1 MPVPREPTGPC
12 KRVAGYLSHHGTYS
26 RWWGSF
32 GACAVHRGSYVRAER
47 PVRGPKVCYHR
58 EGRPRI
64 ALLLPAF
71 GQSVFS
77 RVSFVLSPLFAPK
90 FDSRSSVVR
99 ASAHV
104 NYTGIPETH
113 GGNLF
118 DAYQRIQERSLC
130 LSVSSQVSWGSRN
143 AGEDSRLRVGVAV
156 MLVTGGTLR
165 KRVKV

>member
-1 MPVPREPTGPC
+1 MGLT
-12 KRVAGYLSHHGTYS
+12 RVGG
-26 RWWGSF
+26 GSF

-64 ALLLPAF
+64 ALVLPAF

-90 FDSRSSVVR
+90 FDPRSSVVR

-104 NYTGIPETH
+104 NHTGIPETH
-113 GGNLF
+113 GGNLY
-118 DAYQRIQERSLC
+118 DAHQRIQERSLC

-143 AGEDSRLRVGVAV
+143 AGEESRRMRVD
-156 MLVTGGTLR
+156 TG
-165 KRVKV
+165 